1 MSGFAFSHQF
11 SQRWLATSPPIKQTI
26 IQELD
31 DIVTLLQPETDLD
44 SYRFSVPNLHDK
56 VEQLMAIEAIRQEK
70 ILAEERKREREERER
85 LERERLEQQRLK
97 QERLE
102 QERLEQERLE
112 QQRLENERLEKQRL
126 EQQREQQRLEQER
139 LEQERLEQQQAEQQR
154 VEQDRAEIAQLEH
167 ERTIAKQ
174 ANSKAN
180 RKNKSQ
186 RKSSELVYAI
196 SDSQT
201 AIRQNATEKPID
213 DEAIALAPSQIIT
226 SQQEVTA
233 TDTALTSDDDSN
245 MVGEASTQTPSTPT
259 QSPHEDISYLSK
271 QSDIAA
277 IKQQITEQLQTHIDT
292 YLQESMAMMKA
303 DLAAWLSE
311 EVDKQ
316 LANHL
321 AAKQP

>member
-70 ILAEERKREREERER
+70 ILAEERKREREEQER
-85 LERERLEQQRLK
+85 LERERLEQQRLE

-112 QQRLENERLEKQRL
+112 QQRLENERLEKQ
-126 EQQREQQRLEQER
+126 
-139 LEQERLEQQQAEQQR
+139 RLEQQQAEQQR

-201 AIRQNATEKPID
+201 AIRQNATEQPID
-213 DEAIALAPSQIIT
+213 DEAIVLAPSQLTT
-226 SQQEVTA
+226 SQQEVIA
-233 TDTALTSDDDSN
+233 TDTAPTSDDDSR

-259 QSPHEDISYLSK
+259 QSSHEDISYLSK